1 MTPSG
6 SLTPSLFVLG
16 LLTFFLT
23 SCIVSRHPV
32 GIASASGPTSLTYTI
47 LGPVEDSSC
56 GYRVLIFPGMDK
68 EDTHEIIARLIK
80 EHGAD
85 ALVGVTVEH
94 RQSVFAIPLFASDC
108 LIVTGVAVKNVR

>member
-1 MTPSG
+1 M
-6 SLTPSLFVLG
+6 
-16 LLTFFLT
+16 
-23 SCIVSRHPV
+23 
-32 GIASASGPTSLTYTI
+32 
-47 LGPVEDSSC
+47 E
-56 GYRVLIFPGMDK
+56 K